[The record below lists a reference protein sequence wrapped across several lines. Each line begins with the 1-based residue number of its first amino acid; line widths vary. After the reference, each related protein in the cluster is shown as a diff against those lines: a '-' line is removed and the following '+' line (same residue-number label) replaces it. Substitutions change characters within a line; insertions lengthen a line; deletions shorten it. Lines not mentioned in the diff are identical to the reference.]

1 MFKDFKAFISK
12 GNALGM
18 AIGIVIG
25 AAFTSIVNSL
35 VNDIIMPP
43 LGLLIGNVDFT
54 NLFISLNGTHYDT
67 LKAAQTAGAPTINY
81 GLFVNNV
88 ISFLII
94 AFSVFLIIK
103 VVTKYIPL
111 EPKKPATKE
120 CPYCLSA
127 IPEKASKCPKC
138 TSDLAQDEESGL
150 SV

>member
-18 AIGIVIG
+18 AVGIVIG

-67 LKAAQTAGAPTINY
+67 LKAAQSAGAPTINY
-81 GLFVNNV
+81 GMFINNI

-103 VVTKYIPL
+103 LVSKYMPL
-111 EPKKPATKE
+111 EPKQPATKE

-127 IPEKASKCPKC
+127 VPEKATKCLHC
-138 TSDLAQDEESGL
+138 TSELIEQESRTSSL
-150 SV
+150 

>member
-127 IPEKASKCPKC
+127 IPEKASKCPQC

>member
-1 MFKDFKAFISK
+1 MFKEFKAFISK

-54 NLFISLNGTHYDT
+54 NLFISLNGAHYDT
-67 LKAAQTAGAPTINY
+67 LKAAQAAGAPTINY
-81 GLFVNNV
+81 GMFINNV

-103 VVTKYIPL
+103 LVSKYIPL
-111 EPKKPATKE
+111 EPNKPATKE

-127 IPEKASKCPKC
+127 IPEQATKCSQC
-138 TSDLAQDEESGL
+138 TSDLSIKEEPEV

>member
-43 LGLLIGNVDFT
+43 LGLLVGNVDFT

-127 IPEKASKCPKC
+127 IPEKASKCPQC
-138 TSDLAQDEESGL
+138 TSDLTQDEESGL

>member
-35 VNDIIMPP
+35 VSDIIMPP

-67 LKAAQTAGAPTINY
+67 LKAAGAPTINY
-81 GLFVNNV
+81 GLFINNV

-111 EPKKPATKE
+111 EPKKPVTKE

-127 IPEKASKCPKC
+127 IPEKASKCPQC
-138 TSDLAQDEESGL
+138 TSDLTQDEESGL

>member
-43 LGLLIGNVDFT
+43 LGLLIGNVDFK

-67 LKAAQTAGAPTINY
+67 LKTAQAAGAPTINY
-81 GLFVNNV
+81 GLFINNV
-88 ISFLII
+88 ISFLIV

-127 IPEKASKCPKC
+127 IPEKASKCPQC
-138 TSDLAQDEESGL
+138 TSDLAQDKEAGL

>member
-1 MFKDFKAFISK
+1 MFKEFKAFISK

-54 NLFISLNGTHYDT
+54 NLFISLNGAHYDT
-67 LKAAQTAGAPTINY
+67 LKAAQAAGAPTINY
-81 GLFVNNV
+81 GMFINNV

-103 VVTKYIPL
+103 LVSKYIPL

-127 IPEKASKCPKC
+127 IPEQATKCSQC
-138 TSDLAQDEESGL
+138 TSDLSIKEEPEV

>member
-67 LKAAQTAGAPTINY
+67 LKAAQAAGAPTMNY
-81 GLFVNNV
+81 GLFINNV

-103 VVTKYIPL
+103 VVTKYILL
-111 EPKKPATKE
+111 EPKKPVTKE
-120 CPYCLSA
+120 CPYCFSA
-127 IPEKASKCPKC
+127 IPEKASKCPQC
-138 TSDLAQDEESGL
+138 TSDLNQNEESGL